1 MTDTIISALKDTLDQ
16 VTWMDARS
24 KKLAREKVDNIKA
37 RVAYPDN
44 IFNNT
49 YLDSLYE
56 VRDKKGFNLFSS
68 CSFI

>member
-1 MTDTIISALKDTLDQ
+1 MTDTIISALRDTLDQ
-16 VTWMDARS
+16 VTWMDVRS

-37 RVAYPDN
+37 RVAYPEN

-56 VRDKKGFNLFSS
+56 VRDSKNLTY
-68 CSFI
+68 

>member
-1 MTDTIISALKDTLDQ
+1 MTETIISALRDTLDQ
-16 VTWMDARS
+16 VTWMDVRS

-44 IFNNT
+44 IFNNA

-56 VRDKKGFNLFSS
+56 VRDINLFSN
-68 CSFI
+68 CFFI